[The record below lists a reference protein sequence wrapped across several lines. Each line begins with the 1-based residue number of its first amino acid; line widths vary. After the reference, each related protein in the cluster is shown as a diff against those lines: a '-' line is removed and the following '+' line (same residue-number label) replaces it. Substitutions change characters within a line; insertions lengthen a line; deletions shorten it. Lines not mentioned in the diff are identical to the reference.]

1 MEIYKVGDVV
11 DLLEGATV
19 VGRGTIMHMGPNA
32 ILHGNPLPQAH
43 FGLSITAVYKSDV
56 EIPFPPPHE
65 PDVLTLGQTP
75 GYVIAWP
82 RFAIAICLSY

>member
-11 DLLEGATV
+11 DLLEGETV

-43 FGLSITAVYKSDV
+43 FGLSITVVYKPDV
-56 EIPFPPPHE
+56 DIPFPPPHDL
-65 PDVLTLGQTP
+65 DVLTLAQTS

-82 RFAIAICLSY
+82 RFAIAVCFSS